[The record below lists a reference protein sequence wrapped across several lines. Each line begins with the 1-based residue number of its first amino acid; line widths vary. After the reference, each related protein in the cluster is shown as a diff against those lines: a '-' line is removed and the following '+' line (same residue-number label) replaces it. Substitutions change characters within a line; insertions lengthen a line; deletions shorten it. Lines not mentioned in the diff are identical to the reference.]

1 MLSSDRV
8 GRRRPTD
15 EALPMRICMM
25 SGSTA
30 NLSLTPTIRV
40 ALVEDNPAQGEA
52 LLALLSC
59 CPDLHVLGF
68 YSDAE
73 QAIEALPALHPDVVL
88 VDIGL
93 PQRSGIDLVSTLKE
107 RLAGTQFLM
116 LTVMDRP
123 EQVFAALSAGASGYL
138 LKKNARER
146 LGEAVREA
154 HAGGMPLSV
163 SVARLVLA
171 HFQEKRP
178 APAHP
183 ALTGRELE
191 VLDSLAQGLTYKE
204 VGERLHI
211 ALGTVQTHVERIYE
225 KLHVRSRLEALRKTG
240 RA

>member
-1 MLSSDRV
+1 
-8 GRRRPTD
+8 
-15 EALPMRICMM
+15 M
-25 SGSTA
+25 SAPSVVSPPSR
-30 NLSLTPTIRV
+30 LIRV
-40 ALVEDNPAQGEA
+40 ALVEDHRDQAEA
-52 LLALLSC
+52 LLTVLQAS
-59 CPDLHVLGF
+59 PDFAVTAVCG
-68 YSDAE
+68 SAE
-73 QAIEALPALHPDVVL
+73 EAIAALPGQHPDVVL

-93 PQRSGIDLVSTLKE
+93 PQRSGIEVVAALKP
-107 RLAGTQFLM
+107 RLPDAQFLM
-116 LTVMDRP
+116 LTVMERP
-123 EQVFAALSAGASGYL
+123 ESVFAALAAGASGYL

-146 LGEAVREA
+146 LGDAVREV

-183 ALTGRELE
+183 ALTSRELD

-204 VGERLHI
+204 VGDRLHI

-240 RA
+240 RL

>member
-1 MLSSDRV
+1 MN
-8 GRRRPTD
+8 GPT
-15 EALPMRICMM
+15 EERT
-25 SGSTA
+25 TA
-30 NLSLTPTIRV
+30 PTIRV
-40 ALVEDNPAQGEA
+40 ALVEDNPEQSVV
-52 LLALLSC
+52 LLGLLRR
-59 CPDLHVLGF
+59 CPDLHVLGR
-68 YSDAE
+68 YADAE
-73 QAIEALPALHPDVVL
+73 EAIEALPGLHPDVVL

-93 PQRSGIDLVSTLKE
+93 PRRSGIDLVSALKE
-107 RLAGTQFLM
+107 RLARAQFLM

-138 LKKNARER
+138 LKKNAREK

-171 HFQEKRP
+171 HFQERRP

-183 ALTGRELE
+183 TLTGRELE